1 MKKDRMIR
9 NIYVMAVGL
18 VAGACMTACSHEE
31 DDIFDQS
38 AAERLNAVGS
48 VYSERLTQ
56 SPGGWVMEY
65 YPYSDNED
73 LVTGTGYLIMNR
85 FHDNGAVFT
94 AMKNKASYNTFWTDS
109 SSWQIV
115 TYMGPVLTYNS
126 YNRCFGRFSDPNDID
141 LTTAR
146 GEDESGKGFQGDY
159 EFVMVDVPENAQHI
173 MLKGVKRG
181 VYQRLTRLP
190 EGTDFEAYLDDIS
203 DFRKIHFVD
212 NAQWELLLNDN
223 GQTYKM
229 NYADRG
235 CATVYPA
242 DKDSTAYGWH
252 MPFMVTHYDGQY
264 HLRFKDTVMVGNV
277 QMEQEYA
284 FNEEEEVFHG
294 VKNAENV
301 ITPYPAGK
309 FFVEMLDL
317 AHRWKM
323 SVATEKSDDN
333 KQVLANMI
341 SELAAGTTKYEI
353 NGSSDKDRLF
363 YFRKVDDQLQLSFT
377 VKFRRNNR
385 YLTAEL
391 LFLYSMET
399 DDNGLLTLNYA
410 EPRGDGGKNIVESFP
425 AVKTFLE
432 SFNGSYRVSG
442 KETAFNLR
450 EVRLSSTTKENS
462 WIILQYEN

>member
-9 NIYVMAVGL
+9 NIYVMVVGL
-18 VAGACMTACSHEE
+18 VAGACVTACSHEE

-38 AAERLNAVGS
+38 AAERLNAVGG

-56 SPGGWVMEY
+56 SHGGWVMEY

-190 EGTDFEAYLDDIS
+190 EGTDFETYLDDIDAFKAEKFMS
-203 DFRKIHFVD
+203 SAK
-212 NAQWELLLNDN
+212 WELIMTDKNEKYRIN
-223 GQTYKM
+223 W
-229 NYADRG
+229 APRG
-235 CATVYPA
+235 LATVYPA
-242 DKDSTAYGWH
+242 EKDSTTYGWH
-252 MPFMVTHYDGQY
+252 MPFLVTKLDDKYY
-264 HLRFKDTVMVGNV
+264 LRWKDTLMIGTQ
-277 QMEQEYA
+277 QMEQEFVYVP
-284 FNEEEEVFHG
+284 EDDKFHG
-294 VKNAENV
+294 VLDANNTIEGGDPYEFFTSVLEKGGNRWEWNANSEMSDAFKTVYDGVVSDFNNILKYPLTNVSFRVNGKQLVLRLLYKQKSSNSNIDYIFEMTKADGKAVFKYVSDNNTAAKNAREKMPNV
-301 ITPYPAGK
+301 QALI
-309 FFVEMLDL
+309 DL
-317 AHRWKM
+317 LAQSWIPEASTSRYDLNTIKLTSDSDANTWF
-323 SVATEKSDDN
+323 VATLK
-333 KQVLANMI
+333 
-341 SELAAGTTKYEI
+341 
-353 NGSSDKDRLF
+353 
-363 YFRKVDDQLQLSFT
+363 
-377 VKFRRNNR
+377 
-385 YLTAEL
+385 
-391 LFLYSMET
+391 
-399 DDNGLLTLNYA
+399 
-410 EPRGDGGKNIVESFP
+410 
-425 AVKTFLE
+425 
-432 SFNGSYRVSG
+432 
-442 KETAFNLR
+442 
-450 EVRLSSTTKENS
+450 
-462 WIILQYEN
+462 